1 MASPNSNLFNF
12 LRKPGAIALSLFFAL
27 QAVLLYAVP
36 RNEATF
42 AVRPLDQLPAQAG
55 AWQVAQTYA
64 MEERVHDVLKSDD
77 SVNRLYVNPQTG
89 REASLFVAF
98 FKSQRT
104 GAAPHSPKNCLPGA
118 GYAPVS
124 SGTID
129 VPLAGQP
136 PLTVNRYV
144 VARTDERTLVYY
156 WYQSA
161 HRAVASEYAAK
172 VWLVLDSI
180 RYQRS
185 DTSLVRIVVPTRPGV
200 SLEQADETAQK
211 FIADIYP
218 QLIAHLPQ

>member
-1 MASPNSNLFNF
+1 MASPNSNPFTF
-12 LRKPGAIALSLFFAL
+12 LKKPGAVALSVFLAL

-36 RNEATF
+36 RNETSF
-42 AVRPLDQLPAQAG
+42 AVRPLDQLPTQTG
-55 AWQVAQTYA
+55 AWQVVETYA

-77 SVNRLYVNPQTG
+77 SVNRRYVNQETG
-89 REASLFVAF
+89 RSASLFIAF

-118 GYAPVS
+118 GFAPVS
-124 SGTID
+124 SGFVD
-129 VPLAGQP
+129 VPLPGRP
-136 PLTVNRYV
+136 PINVNRYV

-161 HRAVASEYAAK
+161 HRTVASEYAAK

-185 DTSLVRIVVPTRPGV
+185 DTSLVRVVVPTTPGA
-200 SLEQADETAQK
+200 SLEQADQDAQK
-211 FIADIYP
+211 FIADVYP
-218 QLIAHLPQ
+218 QLIAHLPN